1 MAVLAGGMDKRAE
14 LEEWIE
20 ELKASGKLVVVEGI
34 KDERAVRGVGI
45 ERVYALNRKALY
57 RCVEEIAGQCK
68 DVVLLT
74 DLDPEG
80 KKLYGTLS
88 SGLQHQGVRID
99 NKFREELFKKTK
111 LRQIEG
117 LVRYITRIGRE
128 ERGARVNT
136 PHG

>member
-34 KDERAVRGVGI
+34 KDERAIKGVGI
-45 ERVYALNRKALY
+45 DRVYVLSRKALY
-57 RCVEEIAGQCK
+57 LCVEEIAGQSK
-68 DVVLLT
+68 DAVLLT

-99 NKFREELFKKTK
+99 NRFREELFKKTK

-117 LVRYITRIGRE
+117 LARYIARVGRE
-128 ERGARVNT
+128 ESGARVNT
-136 PHG
+136 PRG